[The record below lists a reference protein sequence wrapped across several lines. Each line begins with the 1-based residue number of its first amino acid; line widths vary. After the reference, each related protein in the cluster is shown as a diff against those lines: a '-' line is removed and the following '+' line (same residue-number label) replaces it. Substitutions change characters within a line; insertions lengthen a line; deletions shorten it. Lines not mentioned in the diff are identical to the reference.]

1 MCAVLR
7 PTSDTLSNDRK
18 AERSRSPTR
27 VRCIGPAFSV
37 RFAFPWGLAVLMA
50 FSCPSPAAAGPG
62 DPTVELAALRAEL
75 EGLRAEAGE
84 RIEEYIAERELLE
97 ELAEEREAAEER
109 VAESRV
115 RGESSRLAVARQA
128 AAVYKGADLSPAR
141 VLFGDRGPAGML
153 DLAADLTLLGDHRS
167 AELGRARAA
176 GVAADTHSETVRTA
190 EREQE
195 EATERADEAREA
207 AEAAIRVQEGAL
219 TELIAEQ
226 TRLEARREAERGGDA
241 PREARN
247 APDSGALPGPEPG
260 AGTGA
265 GADPAGAAGEA
276 CAAGDA
282 SAHANGHI
290 PDSLLCPLP
299 QPGER
304 LRADAAAAFIDLD
317 AAYRERFGRAMCVT
331 DSYRPYHE
339 QVSLFEQ
346 MLPGMAARPGT
357 STHGMGLA
365 VDLCGGVNVLGSAE
379 HEWMLA
385 RAPEY
390 GWDNPHWARGGFEP
404 WHWEYTP

>member
-1 MCAVLR
+1 
-7 PTSDTLSNDRK
+7 
-18 AERSRSPTR
+18 
-27 VRCIGPAFSV
+27 
-37 RFAFPWGLAVLMA
+37 MA
-50 FSCPSPAAAGPG
+50 FSCPSPAAAE
-62 DPTVELAALRAEL
+62 DPTVELAELRAEL

-84 RIEEYIAERELLE
+84 RIEEYIAEHELLE

-109 VAESRV
+109 VTEARA

-141 VLFGDRGPAGML
+141 TLFGAQGPAGML
-153 DLAADLTLLGDHRS
+153 GLAADLTLLGDHRS

-176 GVAADTHSETVRTA
+176 GVAADTRSETARAA

-195 EATERADEAREA
+195 EATERADRARE
-207 AEAAIRVQEGAL
+207 EAQEAIRVQEEAL
-219 TELIAEQ
+219 TGLIAEQ

-241 PREARN
+241 PRGARN
-247 APDSGALPGPEPG
+247 APESGALPGPEPG
-260 AGTGA
+260 AGTDSRPDGWVCT
-265 GADPAGAAGEA
+265 G
-276 CAAGDA
+276 GDV
-282 SAHANGHI
+282 SAHPNGRI

-304 LRADAAAAFIDLD
+304 LRADAAAAFVDLD

-339 QVSLFEQ
+339 QVALFEQ

-385 RAPEY
+385 RAPGF
-390 GWDNPHWARGGFEP
+390 GWDNPPWARGGFEP

>member
-7 PTSDTLSNDRK
+7 PSSNTLGNDRK
-18 AERSRSPTR
+18 AERSGSPTR
-27 VRCIGPAFSV
+27 VRSAGPAFSV
-37 RFAFPWGLAVLMA
+37 RFAFPVGLAVLAA
-50 FSCPSPAAAGPG
+50 FSCPSPAAAE
-62 DPTVELAALRAEL
+62 DPVVELATLRAEL

-97 ELAEEREAAEER
+97 ELAEEGESARER
-109 VAESRV
+109 VAEARA
-115 RGESSRLAVARQA
+115 RGEASRLAVARQA

-141 VLFGDRGPAGML
+141 VLFGAQGPAGML
-153 DLAADLTLLGDHRS
+153 DLAADLSLIGDHRS

-176 GVAADTHSETVRTA
+176 GVAADTHSETAREA

-195 EATERADEAREA
+195 EATERADEAREE
-207 AEAAIRVQEGAL
+207 AEEAIRVQEKAL
-219 TELIAEQ
+219 AGLIAEQ
-226 TRLEARREAERGGDA
+226 TRLEARREAGEGA
-241 PREARN
+241 PREARD
-247 APDSGALPGPEPG
+247 APASGALPGPEPG
-260 AGTGA
+260 AGTGPA
-265 GADPAGAAGEA
+265 ADAPA
-276 CAAGDA
+276 CAGGDV
-282 SAHANGHI
+282 SAHSNGRI

-365 VDLCGGVNVLGSAE
+365 VDLCGGVNVPGSPE
-379 HEWMLA
+379 HEWMLD
-385 RAPEY
+385 RAPGF
-390 GWDNPHWARGGFEP
+390 GWDNPPWARGGFEP

>member
-1 MCAVLR
+1 M
-7 PTSDTLSNDRK
+7 
-18 AERSRSPTR
+18 
-27 VRCIGPAFSV
+27 
-37 RFAFPWGLAVLMA
+37 GLAVLAA
-50 FSCPSPAAAGPG
+50 FSCPSPAAAE
-62 DPTVELAALRAEL
+62 DPVVELATLRAEL

-97 ELAEEREAAEER
+97 ELAEEGESARER
-109 VAESRV
+109 VAEARA
-115 RGESSRLAVARQA
+115 RGEASRLAVARQA

-141 VLFGDRGPAGML
+141 VLFGAQGPAGML
-153 DLAADLTLLGDHRS
+153 DLAADLSLIGDHRS

-176 GVAADTHSETVRTA
+176 GVAADTHSETAREA

-195 EATERADEAREA
+195 EATERADEAREE
-207 AEAAIRVQEGAL
+207 AEEAIRVQEKAL
-219 TELIAEQ
+219 AGLIAEQ
-226 TRLEARREAERGGDA
+226 TRLEARREAGEGA
-241 PREARN
+241 PREARD
-247 APDSGALPGPEPG
+247 APASGALPGPEPG
-260 AGTGA
+260 AGTGPA
-265 GADPAGAAGEA
+265 ADAPA
-276 CAAGDA
+276 CAGGDV
-282 SAHANGHI
+282 SAHSNGRI

-365 VDLCGGVNVLGSAE
+365 VDLCGGVNVPGSPE
-379 HEWMLA
+379 HEWMLD
-385 RAPEY
+385 RAPGF
-390 GWDNPHWARGGFEP
+390 GWDNPPWARGGFEP